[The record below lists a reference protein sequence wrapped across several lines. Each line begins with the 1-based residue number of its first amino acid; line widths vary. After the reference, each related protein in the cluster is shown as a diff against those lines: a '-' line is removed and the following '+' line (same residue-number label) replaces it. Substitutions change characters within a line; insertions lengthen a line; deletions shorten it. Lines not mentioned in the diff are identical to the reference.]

1 MNNIKRKRR
10 QVQHDLNT
18 LAAYFGIDPS
28 KSKPMDVFITVKQFL
43 NDLATATENL
53 SKIAVTRKNSSRAM
67 MRSVS
72 TPSFKRSSRNS
83 SFRGSRNNSA
93 RSSRNSSA
101 RSSFRRSHRSQSFG
115 SNASDATSGSQEF
128 NDSIMFGEG
137 RSRTSSK
144 SSSSEIVNMNF
155 DVDISESRTSTMSKS
170 DKEEFMV
177 DSTYST
183 MSSKG
188 SLKQRSTRRVKEQAW
203 LNEEREREREKEPDL
218 SKYKDLIKKWE
229 EEKSNGTRDA
239 LRNRRANEKKSP
251 GKASE
256 EFMRKQEQ
264 IEKVLLS
271 PVREKPE
278 RKREGTPD
286 RKQNQDTEMADNSIQ
301 MKEIG
306 STKAKSSDAQQDL
319 REKDSMSR
327 VGEKTERK
335 ENGIRREVSQQAES
349 QDTGFDDGGL
359 QMKEIRSSEVRSEN
373 ANLGVVERT
382 AMPQIREKLER
393 KRERNIEQSQ
403 QEEYH
408 ENQGTD
414 IIDDGFQ
421 SKKLRPVDGKLERKE
436 EMERTDFEK
445 ALDENGSESI
455 KKGRKEE
462 TRMKHSKMLLDETR
476 NEGFKKERKEETR
489 MNHSKMFLDEKENKI
504 IEDDSYYDKDVIGD
518 QISRVCL
525 ESPRRSEIRMDRE
538 PDLSKYR
545 HLVKSRDK
553 RPRPSLMS
561 KGDNRQNEGI
571 SGNQQELENKRSQ
584 EESNE
589 TPKSRSRDRPTVS
602 IFDRE
607 KHERFRNGDKSVF
620 VKKVRSKNAIESTRE
635 NENCMNVDEG
645 MKSSAQSVME
655 SNHFVNGERHAKEA
669 AKFVEEKSE
678 DKNFSGTNGFLKNQK
693 LKVHSEGTC
702 DNAIQENPKLD
713 EVRNGEETSRT
724 TNGGLAN
731 SNSHSNKAIDKAS
744 ETLDNL
750 KSNSSN
756 FKRGGNRNS
765 FSRGRNSFRNSFKA
779 DHGPKKVS
787 VKAMQ
792 ARDIPKSNS
801 LSTSMSDLNFANT
814 KRRRTKSEGIQAV
827 VLKPGFIA
835 KNMPMKL
842 EIKPVDPNNNEIEQN
857 IENKT
862 ENGGFKSVDD
872 DSIMLQTTDPP
883 VLRRTKSAV
892 IRRNIREAKII
903 FFL

>member
-93 RSSRNSSA
+93 RSSRNSST
-101 RSSFRRSHRSQSFG
+101 RSSFRRTHRSQSFG

-144 SSSSEIVNMNF
+144 SSSSEMVNMNF
-155 DVDISESRTSTMSKS
+155 DVNISDSRTSTISKS

-188 SLKQRSTRRVKEQAW
+188 SLKQRSTRRIKEQAW
-203 LNEEREREREKEPDL
+203 LNEDREREREKEPDL
-218 SKYKDLIKKWE
+218 SKYKDMIKKWE

-239 LRNRRANEKKSP
+239 SRNRRANEKKSP
-251 GKASE
+251 GRASE

-278 RKREGTPD
+278 RKGEGTPD
-286 RKQNQDTEMADNSIQ
+286 RKQQQDTEMADEGIQ

-306 STKAKSSDAQQDL
+306 STKATSSDVQLDI
-319 REKDSMSR
+319 KKKNSMSP
-327 VGEKTERK
+327 VGVNTERK
-335 ENGIRREVSQQAES
+335 EVREVNQQTES
-349 QDTGFDDGGL
+349 QDTGFDNDGL
-359 QMKEIRSSEVRSEN
+359 QMKEIRSSEVRLEN
-373 ANLGVVERT
+373 ANLRVIEKT
-382 AMPQIREKLER
+382 PMPQIREKLER
-393 KRERNIEQSQ
+393 KRERNVELSQ
-403 QEEYH
+403 QAEYH
-408 ENQGTD
+408 EIQDTD
-414 IIDDGFQ
+414 IIDSGSQMKEIQ
-421 SKKLRPVDGKLERKE
+421 SKKLRPVGDKLERKE
-436 EMERTDFEK
+436 EARRTDYEI
-445 ALDENGSESI
+445 ALDENRIEGI
-455 KKGRKEE
+455 KNGRKEE
-462 TRMKHSKMLLDETR
+462 TRMNHSKMLLDETR
-476 NEGFKKERKEETR
+476 NEDVKKERKEKSR

-504 IEDDSYYDKDVIGD
+504 IDDDSYYDKDVIGEE
-518 QISRVCL
+518 ISRVCL

-545 HLVKSRDK
+545 HLVKSREK

-561 KGDNRQNEGI
+561 KRDNRQNEAL
-571 SGNQQELENKRSQ
+571 SNNQRELESKRCQ

-589 TPKSRSRDRPTVS
+589 TPKSRSHDKPTVS

-620 VKKVRSKNAIESTRE
+620 VKKVRSRNAIESARE
-635 NENCMNVDEG
+635 NENGMNLDKGV
-645 MKSSAQSVME
+645 KSNAPFGVE
-655 SNHFVNGERHAKEA
+655 SNHFVNGEGHAREA
-669 AKFVEEKSE
+669 GKFVEEKSE
-678 DKNFSGTNGFLKNQK
+678 DKKFSETNGFLKNQN
-693 LKVHSEGTC
+693 LKFHSEETY
-702 DNAIQENPKLD
+702 DNVIKENTKFD
-713 EVRNGEETSRT
+713 EVRNEKEASLKT
-724 TNGGLAN
+724 N
-731 SNSHSNKAIDKAS
+731 SNSDSNKTIDKTS
-744 ETLDNL
+744 EKLDNL
-750 KSNSSN
+750 KNNSNN
-756 FKRGGNRNS
+756 LKRGGNRNS

-779 DHGPKKVS
+779 DRGPKKVS

-792 ARDIPKSNS
+792 AKDIPKSNS
-801 LSTSMSDLNFANT
+801 LSTSKSDLNFANT
-814 KRRRTKSEGIQAV
+814 KRKRTKSEGIQAV

-842 EIKPVDPNNNEIEQN
+842 EIKPVDPNNNEIEHN
-857 IENKT
+857 IDNENQ
-862 ENGGFKSVDD
+862 NGGFKSVDD